1 MLNESLN
8 IVTKC
13 IMSANKKGFFRK
25 LMDKNDPEIAASNFF
40 VICVLAIGL
49 VLLAVPIFALIIEAW
64 FNHTISTDLNGM
76 AAYIMAVAAIFTS
89 AGITKIGVHYT
100 DNKYLESRMKERE
113 FERREDSCDDGEPN
127 EEIISD

>member
-1 MLNESLN
+1 MR
-8 IVTKC
+8 
-13 IMSANKKGFFRK
+13 ANKKGFFRK

-40 VICVLAIGL
+40 VISVLAIGL

-64 FNHTISTDLNGM
+64 YNHTIGTDLNGM

-113 FERREDSCDDGEPN
+113 YERRENNGEEDEA
-127 EEIISD
+127 EEQIISD